1 MTDFKNR
8 LKKLRKESNYNQKDM
23 ANFLGI
29 SASAYGFYEQGRTS
43 PNIEV
48 LETLSNLFSVSIDY
62 LTGNENKEYISD
74 ITLQTRLKE
83 LRKENKFTQEDI
95 AKKLNMTTSG
105 YGYYEQGRTYPPI
118 EILNEI
124 ANIYSVSVDYLL
136 GNTTTNLENN
146 STELSILIGFRIKSL
161 REMHNI
167 TQTELGNK
175 LNVSKAT
182 ISKYES
188 GKVEP
193 SIASLIS
200 LSKLFNVS
208 IDFLLDNNVD
218 FENTYDYRLKNLSD
232 KEKQLINDFIDFVVS
247 KSTK

>member
-1 MTDFKNR
+1 MADFK
-8 LKKLRKESNYNQKDM
+8 S
-23 ANFLGI
+23 
-29 SASAYGFYEQGRTS
+29 
-43 PNIEV
+43 
-48 LETLSNLFSVSIDY
+48 
-62 LTGNENKEYISD
+62 
-74 ITLQTRLKE
+74 RLKE

-95 AKKLNMTTSG
+95 AKKLNMTTGG

-161 REMHNI
+161 REMHNM